1 MRISVFPEV
10 DITNVVSVWGRSP
23 IGYEGCVQP
32 RKGQGEAKLYKL
44 YKLVLISITIILSA
58 THLFF

>member
-1 MRISVFPEV
+1 MRISVFPE
-10 DITNVVSVWGRSP
+10 ILQMGYRY
-23 IGYEGCVQP
+23 IGYEGFVQP